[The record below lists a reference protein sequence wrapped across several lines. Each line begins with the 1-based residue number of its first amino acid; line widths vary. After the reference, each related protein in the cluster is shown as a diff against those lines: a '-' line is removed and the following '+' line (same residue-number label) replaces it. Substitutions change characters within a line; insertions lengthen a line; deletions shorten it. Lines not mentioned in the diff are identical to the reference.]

1 MRPFLFYY
9 DHIRVQV
16 RLRDVYYPIF
26 HQGGTEVPK
35 NLIDVV
41 VNALEILEAFLANDP
56 FLVGQQ
62 LTIADIC
69 LGLSVPLHGV
79 YVPLT
84 TDKFPKIIDWL
95 NRINKEIPWFE
106 EMNGKYTEQHRQMFY
121 DTIEKNKQKK

>member
-1 MRPFLFYY
+1 M
-9 DHIRVQV
+9 
-16 RLRDVYYPIF
+16 RLREVYYLIF
-26 HQGGTEVPK
+26 YQGCTEVPK
-35 NLIDVV
+35 NTIDVV
-41 VNALEILEAFLANDP
+41 VSALEILEAFLANDL

-84 TDKFPKIIDWL
+84 TDKFPKIVGWL

-106 EMNGKYTEQHRQMFY
+106 EMENTPNNIVKCF
-121 DTIEKNKQKK
+121 TIQLKRINRKSESI